1 MCGNRRRAARYQ
13 GSYGRRNRR
22 EPATDG
28 IASIIGA
35 IQEIKLAGH
44 GIDSRARTG
53 YGTMPSAYTAE
64 LDAQTRGVERGVAY
78 DYPSAADERKQA
90 QAQKETVDFEEL
102 PSYEDSTGASKRSI
116 PRESQPQ
123 YTPATSDASFEHMTQ
138 PHLSRSNPEAA
149 LLSNLEVFRTSLLS
163 YSQGSRG
170 AKKEAKHAARS
181 FVEDLRAQEIDRIR
195 SERGCLECGER
206 KQVKRELKPVKDM
219 LKGAVWEAKM
229 ERKGRY

>member
-1 MCGNRRRAARYQ
+1 
-13 GSYGRRNRR
+13 
-22 EPATDG
+22 
-28 IASIIGA
+28 
-35 IQEIKLAGH
+35 
-44 GIDSRARTG
+44 
-53 YGTMPSAYTAE
+53 MPSAYTAE

-78 DYPSAADERKQA
+78 DYPSAADEKKQA
-90 QAQKETVDFEEL
+90 QAQKESVDFEEL

-116 PRESQPQ
+116 SRESQPQ
-123 YTPATSDASFEHMTQ
+123 HTPATSEASFEHTTQ
-138 PHLSRSNPEAA
+138 PQLPRSSTEAA

-163 YSQGSRG
+163 YSQGYRG

-181 FVEDLRAQEIDRIR
+181 FVKDLRAQEIAKIR
-195 SERGCLECGER
+195 SERGYLECGER